1 MKIGILTF
9 PKAINYGASLQ
20 ATALRKTLLNR
31 LDATV
36 DFIPYENPA
45 IQSTSKIFDFSEIFD
60 LKYTLAHLYNL
71 PEAVKRMNNFKKFWN
86 AHLSFGSDKVTD
98 YDIVVTG
105 SDQVWNYTLTN
116 NDWFYFWDFKKENTK
131 KVAYAASFG
140 LSKVDDELKGKM
152 AELFAD
158 FDYLSVRERTASN
171 IIDALINTAP
181 PVVLDPTLLLDKEEW
196 KNYSDQNY
204 TKSGYIFVYTIH
216 YSDKVWEYAQKLSEM
231 TGLPIKTISYS
242 KLHKQNA
249 DYDFTAGPDRWLSY
263 MMNADYVVTNS
274 FHGLAFSIN
283 FEKNFFFDLP
293 SEKLGVGSRLS
304 DITERYA
311 LTDRNISGEKFIPT
325 TDAPDFTTK
334 RALLS
339 EDRKFSMDFI
349 DSFLN
354 NK

>member
-9 PKAINYGASLQ
+9 PKAINYGATLQ

-31 LDATV
+31 SVGSVVFLS
-36 DFIPYENPA
+36 YENPA
-45 IQSTSKIFDFSEIFD
+45 IQSTSKLFDFSEAFS
-60 LKYTLAHLYNL
+60 LKYTLAHIYNL
-71 PEAVKRMNNFKKFWN
+71 PEAIKRLSNFKSFWKK
-86 AHLSFGSDKVTD
+86 HLSFGSDKPNE
-98 YDIVVTG
+98 YDIVITG

-116 NDWFYFWDFKKENTK
+116 NDWFYFLDFKKQNTK

-140 LSKVDDELKGKM
+140 LSQIDDTHKEKM
-152 AELFAD
+152 TELFSD
-158 FDYLSVRERTASN
+158 FDHLSVREKTASN
-171 IIDALINTAP
+171 IIVSLVHNAP
-181 PVVLDPTLLLDKEEW
+181 PVVLDPTLLLDKDDWTE
-196 KNYSDQNY
+196 YSD
-204 TKSGYIFVYTIH
+204 KSYKTTGYIFVYTIH
-216 YSDKVWEYAQKLSEM
+216 YSDTVWEYAQKLSDM

-249 DYDFTAGPDRWLSY
+249 EYDFTAGPDKWLSY

-311 LTDRNISGEKFIPT
+311 LSDRNISGHNFTPT
-325 TDAPDFTTK
+325 TEAPDYTIK
-334 RALLS
+334 RAMLS
-339 EDRKFSMDFI
+339 RDRKSSIEFI
-349 DSFLN
+349 DSFLT